1 MPYVVRKTN
10 GRNLLT
16 IIEGEVDTSTGLNL
30 IGRSYA
36 GYGELLADNFVHL
49 LENFANDTPP
59 PNPLEGQLWYD
70 TTNTTLKF
78 WYVAANALNGAEWRQ
93 VGTIGP
99 RGATG
104 PAGNV
109 GATGPTGATG
119 PRGATGPAGETGA
132 TGPTGRTGATGD
144 TGATGIGAT
153 GSTGATGP
161 AGATGP
167 RGATGDTGATGPSGT
182 PGSGSA
188 FAGGTQTILGTGTNQ
203 NIIIDPNGS
212 GAVEIS
218 APSLVPSVTNTQD
231 IGTSVKRWN
240 HTYTNAVYYGDGSVA
255 NSANG
260 ILGVAPPTTK
270 SGIRGHK
277 QGMFAFDN
285 NYIYYCT
292 TDWTDGSSYIWK
304 RIPWGAW

>member
-16 IIEGEVDTSTGLNL
+16 IIEGELDTSTGLNL

-36 GYGELLADNFVHL
+36 GYGELMADNFVHL
-49 LENFANDTPP
+49 LENFANDTAPT
-59 PNPLEGQLWYD
+59 NPLEGQLWYD
-70 TTNTTLKF
+70 TANSTMKF
-78 WYVAANALNGAEWRQ
+78 WYVGVDAVNGAEWRQ

-104 PAGNV
+104 PTGPV
-109 GATGPTGATG
+109 GATGATG
-119 PRGATGPAGETGA
+119 PRGLVGPTGETGA
-132 TGPTGRTGATGD
+132 TGETGPTGRTGATGE

-153 GSTGATGP
+153 GATGPTGPAGSTGATGP
-161 AGATGP
+161 V
-167 RGATGDTGATGPSGT
+167 GATGDAGPSGI

-188 FAGGTQTILGTGTNQ
+188 FQGGTQTIVGTGTNQ
-203 NIIIDPNGS
+203 NIIIDPNGT
-212 GAVEIS
+212 GDVEIN
-218 APSLVPSVTNTQD
+218 APALIPSTNHTED
-231 IGTSVKRWN
+231 IGTSIKRWRN
-240 HTYTNAVYYGDGSVA
+240 GYIDAIYYGDGSVGT
-255 NSANG
+255 SANG

-270 SGIRGHK
+270 NGIRGHK

-292 TDWTDGSSYIWK
+292 SDWTDGTAYIWK
-304 RIPWGAW
+304 RIQWGTW